1 MPTFIDNGILL
12 TESCD
17 IIEYIDKKY
26 PDPKLRPGDHRKL
39 SFMGDWLVRA
49 DKSQPDLKL
58 LSHEFLFRPR
68 KQMPVKELDAFS
80 MSHRN
85 NDLVLCI
92 KEWQTNKVF
101 AKEKIEAAVTRTDT
115 NFTKLNVTLKNNE
128 RLLGDQ
134 FSIAVLL
141 GFRIFTGCI

>member
-1 MPTFIDNGILL
+1 
-12 TESCD
+12 
-17 IIEYIDKKY
+17 
-26 PDPKLRPGDHRKL
+26 
-39 SFMGDWLVRA
+39 
-49 DKSQPDLKL
+49 
-58 LSHEFLFRPR
+58 
-68 KQMPVKELDAFS
+68 

-101 AKEKIEAAVTRTDT
+101 AKKIDAAVTRTDT
-115 NFTKLNVTLKNNE
+115 NFTKLNVILKNNE
-128 RLLGDQ
+128 WLLGDQ

>member
-1 MPTFIDNGILL
+1 M
-12 TESCD
+12 S
-17 IIEYIDKKY
+17 
-26 PDPKLRPGDHRKL
+26 
-39 SFMGDWLVRA
+39 
-49 DKSQPDLKL
+49 
-58 LSHEFLFRPR
+58 
-68 KQMPVKELDAFS
+68 VKELDAFS

-101 AKEKIEAAVTRTDT
+101 AKEKIDAAVTRTDT